1 MSNSRRP
8 LCVLSPFRN
17 KASEGHSFSCCI
29 TFLSRVSCAVIGL
42 RGISI
47 SACVSTRKWDC
58 SVSVLFFCRLI
69 KYASTGC
76 YLEPP
81 ADQYTCLFFH
91 EIPPKRGLV
100 NLSEIISEAGGV
112 IDCGS
117 DGKENQVGPTL
128 TSRRRYSICLIVAN
142 PRCWEAVSVS
152 THRTVPIFRCARP
165 AARSLINTAEYKPPS
180 IIPYIHH
187 RCLMHFFS
195 SPLLWDK
202 RQNRMTWGKQN
213 NECRAITKVW
223 PRNKALLVYAG
234 AFVFFH
240 GQVGKKFIWVG
251 LEPAKIKV
259 NKYTQMLLVG
269 M

>member
-8 LCVLSPFRN
+8 LCVFSPFRN
-17 KASEGHSFSCCI
+17 KASEGHGFSYCI
-29 TFLSRVSCAVIGL
+29 TFPSRVSFAVIGL

-47 SACVSTRKWDC
+47 SVCVSTRKWDC

-81 ADQYTCLFFH
+81 ADQYTCLFFY

-117 DGKENQVGPTL
+117 DGKENQVGLTL

-142 PRCWEAVSVS
+142 WRCWEAVSVS

-187 RCLMHFFS
+187 RCLMHFFPP
-195 SPLLWDK
+195 PLLRDK
-202 RQNRMTWGKQN
+202 RQNRVTWGKQN
-213 NECRAITKVW
+213 NECRTITKVW
-223 PRNKALLVYAG
+223 PDNKVLLVYAW
-234 AFVFFH
+234 ALVFFPRS
-240 GQVGKKFIWVG
+240 GGKKYIWVWG
-251 LEPAKIKV
+251 KPAKRKWANI
-259 NKYTQMLLVG
+259 YRPTIML
-269 M
+269 